1 MQILNQLGEIV
12 WGLPMI
18 LILIL
23 VGFYLSLK
31 TNFAQIMHLGH
42 ILKSTIF
49 KIGKRDNKE
58 GISPFKAMATALA
71 GSAGTGNIVG
81 VATAI
86 ALGGPGAIFWMWVS
100 GFLGMMTKTA
110 EVTLALKFREKSPGG
125 VYKGGPMY
133 YIKNGLGR
141 KFMPLAIVFSIAAMG
156 ASLGV
161 GNVTQINSLSVG
173 LNDSFNIPLL
183 LSGITAAIITALV
196 IFKGIK
202 SIANFA
208 GTLVPFMS
216 IFYVLGALVVIF
228 INRENLLSAFLSI
241 FSGAFGLA
249 EIGGGIAGF
258 TFSRAVRFG
267 ISRGVFTNEA
277 GMGSS
282 PIAHS
287 AAKCDNPVKQG
298 MWGALEV
305 FIDTIV
311 VCTITALVIL
321 SSGVLA
327 DSSIEGYALTSA
339 AFEQALGVYG
349 SYFIAIALTLFG
361 IATIIGWSH
370 YGSVACDFL
379 TKDNKTAQN
388 LYKSAYVIM
397 IIIGA
402 IMPVTAVWSLADILN
417 GFMAL
422 PNLIALALLS
432 PIACKLINEY
442 FKHERYLL
450 SKSQR

>member
-1 MQILNQLGEIV
+1 MQILERFGAIV

-18 LILIL
+18 LALIC
-23 VGFYLSLK
+23 VGFYLSLR
-31 TNFAQIMHLGH
+31 TNFAQLKHLWH
-42 ILKSTIF
+42 ILKETIF
-49 KIGKRDNKE
+49 KIGKKNNSD

-81 VATAI
+81 VASAL
-86 ALGGPGAIFWMWVS
+86 ALGGPGAIFWMWIS
-100 GFLGMMTKTA
+100 GFLGMATKMA
-110 EVTLALKFREKSPGG
+110 EVTLALKFREKSAQG

-133 YIKNGLGR
+133 YIKNGLG
-141 KFMPLAIVFSIAAMG
+141 KKWMPLAMVFCIATVG

-161 GNVTQINSLSVG
+161 GNVTQVNSLSVG
-173 LNDSFNIPLL
+173 LYDSFNVPLL
-183 LSGITAAIITALV
+183 LSGVVAAIITALV

-202 SIANFA
+202 SISNFA

-216 IFYVLGALVVIF
+216 IFYVIGALVVIF
-228 INRENLLSAFLSI
+228 INRENLASGFFSI
-241 FSGAFGLA
+241 FSGVFGLA
-249 EIGGGIAGF
+249 EIGGGVAGF
-258 TFSRAVRFG
+258 TFSQAMRFG
-267 ISRGVFTNEA
+267 VSRGVFTNEA

-282 PIAHS
+282 PIAHAS
-287 AAKCDNPVKQG
+287 AKCDNPVKQG

-339 AFEQALGVYG
+339 AFDQALGVWG
-349 SYFIAIALTLFG
+349 GNFIAISLTLFG

-379 TKDNKTAQN
+379 TKNNTKAQN
-388 LYKSAYVIM
+388 LYKTAYVVM
-397 IIIGA
+397 IVVGA
-402 IMPVTAVWSLADILN
+402 VMPVNAVWSLADILN

-432 PIACKLINEY
+432 PIACKLIRDY
-442 FKHERYLL
+442 FERDRYVLR
-450 SKSQR
+450 KM